1 MQHEEVTVN
10 NVTVVISEFKPLPQS
25 ESSPNQTAESKDTED
40 QTVKEDEER
49 GDSDDAA
56 ATSN

>member
-10 NVTVVISEFKPLPQS
+10 NVTVVISEFKPLPQ

-40 QTVKEDEER
+40 QTVKEDEEG